1 MATYIGSD
9 RVVIRAVD
17 DNGNEYVLKPSNN
30 LNIG

>member
-17 DNGNEYVLKPSNN
+17 ANGNEYVLRPSNN